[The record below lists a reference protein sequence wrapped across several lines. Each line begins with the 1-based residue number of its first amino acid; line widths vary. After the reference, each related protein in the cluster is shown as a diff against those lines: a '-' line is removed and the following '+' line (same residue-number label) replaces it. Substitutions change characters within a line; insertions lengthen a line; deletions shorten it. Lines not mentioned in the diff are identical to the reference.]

1 MLQNEYNMQKM
12 YKMTK
17 LSTVHVFQ
25 IRVYEF

>member
-17 LSTVHVFQ
+17 LSTGTVSQ
-25 IRVYEF
+25 IRIYEF